1 MARQDGTAHYLAR
14 IAPYRLPD
22 GSTAGAIAT
31 FAAVTSVVRAAARQR
46 TLIAELNHRV
56 KNTLAVVLGI
66 AASSLEASPARD
78 AFVARVKALAR
89 AHELL
94 AREGWS
100 PVPLGEIIRAEA
112 APYQAD
118 GRDRFAL
125 SGPDL
130 SVAPRV
136 AQSLTI
142 VLHEMA
148 TNAAKYGAL
157 SVEAGHV
164 AVSWSVGRAGTV
176 GGAEGAGTVGGA
188 DGAGR
193 AAETDGA
200 GEVDGVPQLVLEWR
214 ELDGP
219 PAQPPERR
227 GFGSRV
233 IDREVRAGLHG
244 AIEMEFGA
252 AGLHARI
259 TCPFPPPKAGADP
272 AA

>member
-1 MARQDGTAHYLAR
+1 MG
-14 IAPYRLPD
+14 
-22 GSTAGAIAT
+22 GS
-31 FAAVTSVVRAAARQR
+31 
-46 TLIAELNHRV
+46 
-56 KNTLAVVLGI
+56 
-66 AASSLEASPARD
+66 ASPC
-78 AFVARVKALAR
+78 
-89 AHELL
+89 
-94 AREGWS
+94 
-100 PVPLGEIIRAEA
+100 P
-112 APYQAD
+112 
-118 GRDRFAL
+118 
-125 SGPDL
+125 GPTC
-130 SVAPRV
+130 RWRRGC

-176 GGAEGAGTVGGA
+176 GGADRGWH
-188 DGAGR
+188 GR
-193 AAETDGA
+193 WGRRGWQRLPRPTGPARSMGCRNWSSN
-200 GEVDGVPQLVLEWR
+200 GVSWMGR
-214 ELDGP
+214 